1 VETKPEQQHDLLTV
15 DDLVRYLRL
24 GRTRT
29 NELLR
34 SGEISSY
41 KIGRRRL
48 IHRRD
53 VEAWLEQN
61 KFRPGE

>member
-1 VETKPEQQHDLLTV
+1 METKSEQHDLMTV
-15 DDLVRYLRL
+15 DEVVRFLRL

-29 NELLR
+29 NELLS

-41 KIGRRRL
+41 KLGRRRL
-48 IHRRD
+48 VHRRD

-61 KFRPGE
+61 KFLPGK